1 MTTIGPHQRHPHPEI
16 NPAAAPYSFE
26 PHDGKA
32 HLDPQSEHVDRG
44 NASRSPA
51 DQFSREQCSF
61 PGDQGNRQDGNGKPE
76 SAELPAGATR
86 PSDDAPPDGLG
97 KPSPDHNDWPNKETA
112 PLVPSM
118 LRDSPEEKRKAA
130 FVAAETC
137 QFPQAGE
144 HRDLSLG
151 GHHVGL
157 WVRHTAGASGC
168 IGFT

>member
-118 LRDSPEEKRKAA
+118 LRDSPEEKRKA
-130 FVAAETC
+130 
-137 QFPQAGE
+137 
-144 HRDLSLG
+144 RLSLQKRANS
-151 GHHVGL
+151 L
-157 WVRHTAGASGC
+157 KLENTATYLSAVTTSVCGSGTPPAPWC